1 MEVLQGTIIGD
12 GSNTTVPPVNP
23 VPNTD
28 ANANKSATNPGN
40 EQSEHHGEDEDFA
53 KIFNETLNKFS
64 EENPN
69 DSEEVKK
76 SKGFFKS
83 FMNYIKDDQF
93 QEDVNR
99 NAEKYNLPPK
109 QVAKNFLCK
118 VLSTISDVLGVVVN
132 TVGNILHIVVDVL
145 AVVANGAIEVIVKAG
160 NALARLI
167 SGNHTNAVA

>member
-1 MEVLQGTIIGD
+1 MEILKGTI
-12 GSNTTVPPVNP
+12 VPPVNP

-28 ANANKSATNPGN
+28 ESAINPGN
-40 EQSEHHGEDEDFA
+40 EQSEQSESGHGEYEDFA
-53 KIFNETLNKFS
+53 RIFNETLNKFS

-69 DSEEVKK
+69 DSEEVKGA
-76 SKGFFKS
+76 KGFFKS
-83 FMNYIKDDQF
+83 FMNYIKDDKF
-93 QEDVNR
+93 EEDVNR

-109 QVAKNFLCK
+109 QVAKNFFCK
-118 VLSTISDVLGVVVN
+118 VLATISDVLGIVVN

-145 AVVANGAIEVIVKAG
+145 AVVANGVVDILVKAG

>member
-1 MEVLQGTIIGD
+1 MEILQGTIIGD
-12 GSNTTVPPVNP
+12 GSNTNTVPPVNP

-28 ANANKSATNPGN
+28 ANKSKSAVNTGN
-40 EQSEHHGEDEDFA
+40 EQNESSHGEDFA

-83 FMNYIKDDQF
+83 FMNYIKSDKF
-93 QEDVNR
+93 EKDVNS

-109 QVAKNFLCK
+109 QVAKNFFCK
-118 VLSTISDVLGVVVN
+118 VLSTISDILGVVVN

-145 AVVANGAIEVIVKAG
+145 AVVANGAIDILVKAG

>member
-1 MEVLQGTIIGD
+1 MEILKGTIIGD
-12 GSNTTVPPVNP
+12 GSNTNTVPPVNP
-23 VPNTD
+23 VQNTD
-28 ANANKSATNPGN
+28 ANKS
-40 EQSEHHGEDEDFA
+40 EQSEHGSEHGHGENEDFA

-83 FMNYIKDDQF
+83 FMNYIKSDKF
-93 QEDVNR
+93 EEDVNR

-109 QVAKNFLCK
+109 QVAKNFFCK
-118 VLSTISDVLGVVVN
+118 VLSTIADILGVVVN

-145 AVVANGAIEVIVKAG
+145 AVVANGAIDILVKAG

>member
-1 MEVLQGTIIGD
+1 MEIFKGTIIGD
-12 GSNTTVPPVNP
+12 GSNTNAVPPVTP

-28 ANANKSATNPGN
+28 VDKSTTNTGN
-40 EQSEHHGEDEDFA
+40 EQSEPGHGEDFA

-83 FMNYIKDDQF
+83 FMNYIKSDKFED
-93 QEDVNR
+93 DVNR

-109 QVAKNFLCK
+109 QVAKNFFCK
-118 VLSTISDVLGVVVN
+118 VLATISDILGVVVN
-132 TVGNILHIVVDVL
+132 TVGNILHTVVDVL
-145 AVVANGAIEVIVKAG
+145 AVVANGAIDILVKAG

-167 SGNHTNAVA
+167 SGNHTKAVA

>member
-1 MEVLQGTIIGD
+1 MEIIKGTIIGD
-12 GSNTTVPPVNP
+12 GSNTNTVPPVTP
-23 VPNTD
+23 VPNAD
-28 ANANKSATNPGN
+28 ANKSKSATNTG
-40 EQSEHHGEDEDFA
+40 EQSESHGEDFA

-69 DSEEVKK
+69 DSKEVKE

-83 FMNYIKDDQF
+83 FMNYIKSDKFED
-93 QEDVNR
+93 DVNR

-109 QVAKNFLCK
+109 QVAKNFFCK
-118 VLSTISDVLGVVVN
+118 VLSTISDILGVVVN

-145 AVVANGAIEVIVKAG
+145 AVVANGAIDILVKAG

>member
-1 MEVLQGTIIGD
+1 MEILKGTII
-12 GSNTTVPPVNP
+12 PPVNP
-23 VPNTD
+23 VQNTD
-28 ANANKSATNPGN
+28 ANKSAINPGN
-40 EQSEHHGEDEDFA
+40 EQSEPDHGEDEDFA
-53 KIFNETLNKFS
+53 RIFNETLNKFS

-83 FMNYIKDDQF
+83 FMNYIKSDKF
-93 QEDVNR
+93 EEDVNR

-109 QVAKNFLCK
+109 QVAKNFFCK
-118 VLSTISDVLGVVVN
+118 VLSTISDILGVVVN

-145 AVVANGAIEVIVKAG
+145 AVVANGVVDILVKAG

>member
-1 MEVLQGTIIGD
+1 MEILQGTIIGD
-12 GSNTTVPPVNP
+12 GSNSNTVPPVNP
-23 VPNTD
+23 VPNAD
-28 ANANKSATNPGN
+28 ANKSKSTINTGD
-40 EQSEHHGEDEDFA
+40 EQSESGHGEDFA

-76 SKGFFKS
+76 SKNFFKS
-83 FMNYIKDDQF
+83 FMNYIKSDKF
-93 QEDVNR
+93 INDVNR

-109 QVAKNFLCK
+109 QVAKNFFCK

-132 TVGNILHIVVDVL
+132 TAGNILHIVVDVL
-145 AVVANGAIEVIVKAG
+145 AVVANGAIDILVKAG

>member
-1 MEVLQGTIIGD
+1 MEVLEGTLI
-12 GSNTTVPPVNP
+12 PPVNP

-28 ANANKSATNPGN
+28 ANKSNLGN
-40 EQSEHHGEDEDFA
+40 EQSEPSHGEGEDFA

-69 DSEEVKK
+69 DSEEVKGAK
-76 SKGFFKS
+76 NFFKS

-93 QEDVNR
+93 EEDVNR
-99 NAEKYNLPPK
+99 NAEKYKLPPK
-109 QVAKNFLCK
+109 QVAKNFFCK
-118 VLSTISDVLGVVVN
+118 VLSTISDVLGVVMN

-145 AVVANGAIEVIVKAG
+145 SCIANGAIDILVKAG

>member
-1 MEVLQGTIIGD
+1 MEILKGTIIGD
-12 GSNTTVPPVNP
+12 GSNTNTVPPVIP
-23 VPNTD
+23 VPNAD
-28 ANANKSATNPGN
+28 ANKSAVNTGN
-40 EQSEHHGEDEDFA
+40 EHEQSEPHGEDFA

-83 FMNYIKDDQF
+83 FMNYIKSDKFED
-93 QEDVNR
+93 DVNR

-109 QVAKNFLCK
+109 QVAKNFFCK

-145 AVVANGAIEVIVKAG
+145 AVVANGAIDILVKAG

>member
-1 MEVLQGTIIGD
+1 MEILEGTL
-12 GSNTTVPPVNP
+12 VPPVNP
-23 VPNTD
+23 VQNAD
-28 ANANKSATNPGN
+28 ANKSAINPGN
-40 EQSEHHGEDEDFA
+40 EQSESSESDHGEDFA

-69 DSEEVKK
+69 DSEELK
-76 SKGFFKS
+76 SSKNFFKS
-83 FMNYIKDDQF
+83 FMNYIKSDKF
-93 QEDVNR
+93 EEDVNT

-109 QVAKNFLCK
+109 QVAKNFFCK
-118 VLSTISDVLGVVVN
+118 VLATISDVLGVVVN

-145 AVVANGAIEVIVKAG
+145 AVVANGVVDVIVKAG

>member
-1 MEVLQGTIIGD
+1 MEILQGTIIGD
-12 GSNTTVPPVNP
+12 GSNTNVVKPVSP

-28 ANANKSATNPGN
+28 ANKSKSTVNTGN
-40 EQSEHHGEDEDFA
+40 EQSEHGEDFA

-69 DSEEVKK
+69 DSEEVKE

-83 FMNYIKDDQF
+83 FMNYIKSSQF
-93 QEDVNR
+93 EKDVNS

-109 QVAKNFLCK
+109 QVAKNFFCK
-118 VLSTISDVLGVVVN
+118 VLATISDILGVVVN

-145 AVVANGAIEVIVKAG
+145 AVVANGTIDILVKAG

-167 SGNHTNAVA
+167 SGNHTNAVS